1 MRVRLDH
8 RSIDEALL
16 TSSSPWTS
24 VQVHDRIGSTN
35 AAAAQTGT
43 WSVHVTD
50 DQVAGR
56 GRLGRSWVA
65 PAGSSLAISA
75 VLPTPDPADIG
86 WLPLLTGLAMHRA
99 LAAETGLAT
108 VLKWPNDVLA
118 PADAERKLC
127 GILCELTPAGV
138 VVGTGLNVDQSR
150 EELPVPTATS
160 LVLCGVED
168 VDRTRL
174 LAAYL
179 TELHRAYA
187 ALVTGGAAREGELAA
202 YRLVCA
208 TVGREVELHLPGEE
222 ATTRARATGIDP
234 DGRLAVTSADGPRSL
249 AAGDVVH
256 VRGAGAPGIG

>member
-1 MRVRLDH
+1 M
-8 RSIDEALL
+8 
-16 TSSSPWTS
+16 
-24 VQVHDRIGSTN
+24 QVHDRIGSTN
-35 AAAAQTGT
+35 AAAAGTGA
-43 WSVHVTD
+43 WNVHVTD

-65 PAGSSLAISA
+65 PPGSSLAISA
-75 VLPTPDPADIG
+75 VLPAPAAGDIG

-99 LAAETGLAT
+99 LAAETGVAT

-118 PADAERKLC
+118 PADSERKLC

-138 VVGTGLNVDQSR
+138 VVGAGLNIDQGR

-160 LVLCGVED
+160 LALCGVAD

-179 TELHRAYA
+179 SQLHRAYA
-187 ALVTGGAAREGELAA
+187 ALLGGGAAREGELAA
-202 YRLVCA
+202 YRRVCA

-222 ATTRARATGIDP
+222 GTTPARATGIDA
-234 DGRLAVTSADGPRSL
+234 DGRLAVTTGDGPRSL